1 MIPQRP
7 AEVPLLYQIFGNCR
21 QTITAPRHH
30 ASAQSGKITYNKTV
44 IWIRNFSMPPF
55 VLVDGSYFLF
65 RAFHALPP
73 LTTSTGLHT
82 NAIRGAI
89 SAIQKLMRR
98 TQPTHMAVIFDTP
111 EPTFRHELSPIYKGD
126 RPSMP
131 EELAEQI
138 PYLHALIRALGIPL
152 HMLPGAEA
160 DDIIGTLAKRAEA
173 QGHQVLISTG
183 DKDMAQLVTDKV
195 TLEDSFK
202 DKPMDVNGV
211 FEKFGV
217 WPNQIIDYLTLM
229 GDASD
234 GIMGVPGVGAKTAA
248 KLLTEYGSIGGIL
261 ENVDNIKGKVG
272 QNIKDNVE
280 GITLD
285 HQLASIVCD
294 LDMNLTYDDL
304 KLADP
309 NIEQLRSLYTE
320 LEFRNQLQSL
330 DHPNNPNGA
339 AYKQNSKA
347 ILKDAHAEEKT
358 VTEDQASI
366 TSTDDVLGQANYHTV
381 LAQTDWDNLFKRLST
396 EKRFAFDTETTSLDY
411 RIAQIVGF
419 SVAFDAHNA
428 YYVPLAHDYEGAP
441 EQLNRDLILAQI
453 KPILEDKSVEKI
465 GHHLKYDAHV
475 LKNHGIELQ
484 GWYFDTML
492 ASYVLNSVATR
503 HGMDDVARLYLSHL
517 TTTFEQVAGKGAKQ
531 KSFNQI
537 ELETA
542 SHYAAEDAH
551 VTYRLYEVLDA
562 KLHKH
567 PELVNILHNVEM
579 PVARVLTMMEENGI
593 ELNLDFLDQ
602 LGSEFA
608 KTMQD
613 LENQITELAGQ
624 PFNVSSPK
632 QVGEILFDKLGL
644 KGGKKTSTGQYSTSE
659 SVLEKIEHPI
669 TDLILEYRGLSKLKS
684 TYTDGLLKQANN
696 ETHRVHTSYHQALTA
711 TGRLSSTDPN
721 LQNIP
726 VREDIGRQIRKAFI
740 APKGRVLLAA
750 DYSQIELRLMAHF
763 SQDEALVD
771 AFNHGQDV
779 HRRTAAEVL
788 GIALEDVTGNQRRQA
803 KAVNFGLLYGMS
815 EFGLTRQ
822 LGFSREESRS
832 YIGKYFQRYPGVLEY
847 MERTRQVAREQG
859 FVETILGRRLYTPD
873 IMASNKMIKQG
884 AERAAINAPLQGSA
898 ADIIKMAMIEVEKM
912 LPKGQAKMLLQV
924 HDELVFEADEDIAD
938 DLAMKLADVMQS
950 VLKISVPLVVEVGK
964 GSNWDEAH

>member
-1 MIPQRP
+1 
-7 AEVPLLYQIFGNCR
+7 
-21 QTITAPRHH
+21 
-30 ASAQSGKITYNKTV
+30 
-44 IWIRNFSMPPF
+44 MPPF

-131 EELAEQI
+131 EELSQQI

-152 HMLPGAEA
+152 YMLPGAEA

-173 QGHQVLISTG
+173 EGQQVLISTG
-183 DKDMAQLVTDKV
+183 DKDMAQLVTEKV

-202 DKPMDVNGV
+202 EKPMDIQAV
-211 FEKFGV
+211 FDKFGV
-217 WPNQIIDYLTLM
+217 WPHQIIDYLTLM

-234 GIMGVPGVGAKTAA
+234 GIMGVPGIGAKTAA
-248 KLLTEYGSIGGIL
+248 KLLTEYGSIGAIL
-261 ENVDNIKGKVG
+261 ENVDHIKGKVG
-272 QNIKDNVE
+272 QNIKDNAD
-280 GITLD
+280 GIALD

-294 LDMNLTYDDL
+294 LDLNFGYADL
-304 KLADP
+304 KLQDP
-309 NIEQLRSLYTE
+309 NVEALRNLYTE

-330 DHPNNPNGA
+330 DHPNNPNNSN
-339 AYKQNSKA
+339 YKQA
-347 ILKDAHAEEKT
+347 AKT
-358 VTEDQASI
+358 VAAPTANEIETEDQATQS
-366 TSTDDVLGQANYHTV
+366 SVDDQLGAATYHTI
-381 LAQTDWDNLFKRLST
+381 LDQAHWDALLQRLQTAQ
-396 EKRFAFDTETTSLDY
+396 RFAFDTETTSLDY
-411 RIAQIVGF
+411 RVAEIVGF
-419 SVAFDAHNA
+419 SIAFDAKDA

-441 EQLNRDLILAQI
+441 QQLNRDQVLAQI
-453 KPILEDKSVEKI
+453 KPILENNAVDKI

-475 LKNHGIELQ
+475 LENHGIHLQ

-517 TTTFEQVAGKGAKQ
+517 TTSYEQIAGKGVKQ
-531 KSFNQI
+531 KTFNQI
-537 ELETA
+537 EIETA
-542 SHYAAEDAH
+542 AHYAAEDAH
-551 VTYRLYEVLDA
+551 VTYRLYEVLSA
-562 KLHKH
+562 KLQKH
-567 PELVNILHNVEM
+567 PELVNILHNIEM
-579 PVARVLTMMEENGI
+579 PVARVLTSMEENGI
-593 ELNLDFLDQ
+593 QLDLKFLDQ
-602 LGSEFA
+602 LGVDFSQ
-608 KTMQD
+608 TMQD
-613 LENQITELAGQ
+613 LENQIVELAGEN
-624 PFNVSSPK
+624 FNVSSPK
-632 QVGEILFDKLGL
+632 QVGEILFDKLRL
-644 KGGKKTSTGQYSTSE
+644 KGGKKTATGQYSTSE

-669 TDLILEYRGLSKLKS
+669 SSLILDYRGLSKLKS

-696 ETHRVHTSYHQALTA
+696 DTHRVHTSYHQALTA

-726 VREDIGRQIRKAFI
+726 IRTEIGRQIRKAFV
-740 APKGRVLLAA
+740 APEGRVLLAA

-763 SQDEALVD
+763 SQDDALLD

-788 GIALEDVTGNQRRQA
+788 GIALEDVTSDQRRQA

-815 EFGLTRQ
+815 EFGLIRQ
-822 LGFSREESRS
+822 LGFTREESQN
-832 YIGKYFQRYPGVLEY
+832 YIKQYFQRYPGIYEY
-847 MERTRQVAREQG
+847 MQRTRQVALEQG

-873 IMASNKMIKQG
+873 IAARNMMVRKA

-898 ADIIKMAMIEVEKM
+898 ADIIKMAMIEVDKM
-912 LPKGQAKMLLQV
+912 LPQAQAKMLLQV
-924 HDELVFEADEDIAD
+924 HDELVFEVDADAADE
-938 DLAMKLADVMQS
+938 LAPKLAEVMQS
-950 VLKISVPLVVEVGK
+950 VVEISVPLVVEVGK
-964 GSNWDEAH
+964 GNNWDEAH

>member
-1 MIPQRP
+1 
-7 AEVPLLYQIFGNCR
+7 
-21 QTITAPRHH
+21 
-30 ASAQSGKITYNKTV
+30 
-44 IWIRNFSMPPF
+44 MPPF

-73 LTTSTGLHT
+73 LTTSTGIHT

-131 EELAEQI
+131 DELSQQI

-152 HMLPGAEA
+152 YMLPGAEA

-173 QGHQVLISTG
+173 EGHQVLISTG

-202 DKPMDVNGV
+202 EKPMDVQSV

-217 WPNQIIDYLTLM
+217 WPNQIVDYLTLM

-248 KLLTEYGSIGGIL
+248 KLLTEYGSLGGIL
-261 ENVDNIKGKVG
+261 ENVDKIKGRVG
-272 QNIKDNVE
+272 QNIKDNVD
-280 GITLD
+280 GIAID

-294 LDMNLTYDDL
+294 LDMGLTFADL
-304 KLADP
+304 KLCDP
-309 NIEQLRSLYTE
+309 NTEELRRLYTE

-330 DHPNNPNGA
+330 DHPNNPNSNS
-339 AYKQNSKA
+339 YKQVSQA
-347 ILKDAHAEEKT
+347 ITQTPAAAE
-358 VTEDQASI
+358 VATEDQAQLS
-366 TSTDDVLGQANYHTV
+366 SSEDQLGEATYHTV
-381 LAQTDWDNLFKRLST
+381 LNPEDWDVLFQRLST
-396 EKRFAFDTETTSLDY
+396 ATRFAFDTETTSLDY

-419 SVAFDAHNA
+419 SVAFEATEA
-428 YYVPLAHDYEGAP
+428 FYVPLAHDYAGAP
-441 EQLNRDLILAQI
+441 EQLNREAVLAQI
-453 KPILEDKSVEKI
+453 KPILENPAVEKI

-475 LKNHGIELQ
+475 LENHGIHLQ

-517 TTTFEQVAGKGAKQ
+517 STTYEQIAGKGAKQ
-531 KSFNQI
+531 KTFNQI
-537 ELETA
+537 EIETA
-542 SHYAAEDAH
+542 AHYAAEDAH
-551 VTYRLYEVLDA
+551 VTYRLYEVLNE
-562 KLHKH
+562 KLQRH
-567 PELVNILHNVEM
+567 PELSNLLHHIEM
-579 PVARVLTMMEENGI
+579 PVARVLTQMEENGI
-593 ELNLDFLDQ
+593 KLDLNFLDQ
-602 LGSEFA
+602 LGVEFSN
-608 KTMQD
+608 TMLQ
-613 LENQITELAGQ
+613 LEQQIIELAGQ

-632 QVGEILFDKLGL
+632 QVGEILFEKLGI
-644 KGGKKTSTGQYSTSE
+644 KGGKKTATGQYSTSE
-659 SVLEKIEHPI
+659 SILEKIEHPI
-669 TDLILEYRGLSKLKS
+669 ASLIVEYRGLSKLKS
-684 TYTDGLLKQANN
+684 TYTDGLQKQANSSS
-696 ETHRVHTSYHQALTA
+696 HRVHTSYHQALTA

-726 VREDIGRQIRKAFI
+726 VRMDIGRQIRKAFI
-740 APKGRVLLAA
+740 APEGRVFLAA

-763 SQDEALVD
+763 SQDDALVD

-788 GIALEDVTGNQRRQA
+788 NIALEDVTPDQRRQA

-815 EFGLTRQ
+815 EFGLIRQ
-822 LGFSREESRS
+822 LGFTREESQN
-832 YIGKYFQRYPGVLEY
+832 YIKQYFQRYPGIYEY
-847 MERTRQVAREQG
+847 MQRTRQVALEQG
-859 FVETILGRRLYTPD
+859 FVETLTGRRLYTPD
-873 IMASNKMIKQG
+873 IDARNMMVRKA

-898 ADIIKMAMIEVEKM
+898 ADIIKMAMVEVDKM
-912 LPKGQAKMLLQV
+912 LPRDQAKMLLQV
-924 HDELVFEADEDIAD
+924 HDELVFEVDADVADE
-938 DLAMKLADVMQS
+938 LAPKLAEVMQS
-950 VLKISVPLVVEVGK
+950 VIELSVPLVVEVGK
-964 GSNWDEAH
+964 GQNWDEAH

>member
-1 MIPQRP
+1 
-7 AEVPLLYQIFGNCR
+7 
-21 QTITAPRHH
+21 
-30 ASAQSGKITYNKTV
+30 
-44 IWIRNFSMPPF
+44 MPPF

-98 TQPTHMAVIFDTP
+98 IQPTHMAVIFDTP
-111 EPTFRHELSPIYKGD
+111 EPTFRHVLSPIYKGD

-152 HMLPGAEA
+152 HTLPGAEA
-160 DDIIGTLAKRAEA
+160 DDVIGTLAKRAEA
-173 QGHQVLISTG
+173 LGHQVLISTG

-202 DKPMDVNGV
+202 ERPLDVDGV

-261 ENVDNIKGKVG
+261 ENVDKIKGKVG
-272 QNIKDNVE
+272 QNIKDSVE

-285 HQLASIVCD
+285 HQLASIVID
-294 LDMNLTYDDL
+294 LDLSFDYDDL
-304 KLADP
+304 KLQEP
-309 NIEQLRSLYTE
+309 NVDALRTLYTE

-330 DHPNNPNGA
+330 DHPNNPNNSN
-339 AYKQNSKA
+339 YKQASKSISA
-347 ILKDAHAEEKT
+347 KSTIEIET
-358 VTEDQASI
+358 VEDQASK
-366 TSTDDVLGQANYHTV
+366 TSVDDQLGQATYHTV
-381 LAQTDWDNLFKRLST
+381 LSQQDWDVLFQRLST

-419 SVAFDAHNA
+419 SVAFDANDA

-441 EQLNRDLILAQI
+441 EQLNRELILGQI
-453 KPILEDKSVEKI
+453 KPILEDASVQKI

-475 LKNHGIELQ
+475 LENHGIQLQ

-517 TTTFEQVAGKGAKQ
+517 TTTFEQVAGKGVKQ
-531 KSFNQI
+531 KTFNQI

-542 SHYAAEDAH
+542 AHYAAEDAH
-551 VTYRLYEVLDA
+551 VTYRLYEVLNT
-562 KLHKH
+562 KLQKH
-567 PELVNILHNVEM
+567 PELINILHNIEM

-602 LGSEFA
+602 LSVEFSN
-608 KTMQD
+608 TIQD

-669 TDLILEYRGLSKLKS
+669 TNLILEYRGLSKLKS

-763 SQDEALVD
+763 SQDDALVD

-788 GIALEDVTGNQRRQA
+788 GIALDDVTSNQRRQA

-832 YIGKYFQRYPGVLEY
+832 YIGKYFQRYPGVLDY

-873 IMASNKMIKQG
+873 IMASNKMVKQG

-898 ADIIKMAMIEVEKM
+898 ADIIKMAMIAVEKI
-912 LPKGQAKMLLQV
+912 LPKDQAKMLLQV
-924 HDELVFEADEDIAD
+924 HDELVFEVDEAIAD
-938 DLAMKLADVMQS
+938 DLAVKLVEVMQS

-964 GSNWDEAH
+964 GNNWDEAH

>member
-1 MIPQRP
+1 
-7 AEVPLLYQIFGNCR
+7 
-21 QTITAPRHH
+21 
-30 ASAQSGKITYNKTV
+30 
-44 IWIRNFSMPPF
+44 MPPF

-131 EELAEQI
+131 EELSQQI

-152 HMLPGAEA
+152 YMLPGAEA

-173 QGHQVLISTG
+173 EGQQVLISTG
-183 DKDMAQLVTDKV
+183 DKDMAQLVTEKV

-202 DKPMDVNGV
+202 EKPMDIQAV
-211 FEKFGV
+211 FDKFGV
-217 WPNQIIDYLTLM
+217 WPHQIIDYLTLM

-234 GIMGVPGVGAKTAA
+234 GIMGVPGIGAKTAA
-248 KLLTEYGSIGGIL
+248 KLLTEYGSIGAIL
-261 ENVDNIKGKVG
+261 ENVDHIKGKVG
-272 QNIKDNVE
+272 QNIKDNAD
-280 GITLD
+280 GIALD

-294 LDMNLTYDDL
+294 LDLNFGYADL
-304 KLADP
+304 KLQDP
-309 NIEQLRSLYTE
+309 NVEALRNLYTE

-330 DHPNNPNGA
+330 DHPNNPNNSN
-339 AYKQNSKA
+339 YKQA
-347 ILKDAHAEEKT
+347 AKT
-358 VTEDQASI
+358 VAAPTANEIETEDQATQS
-366 TSTDDVLGQANYHTV
+366 SVDDQLGAATYHTI
-381 LAQTDWDNLFKRLST
+381 LDQAHWDALLQRLQTAQ
-396 EKRFAFDTETTSLDY
+396 RFAFDTETTSLDY
-411 RIAQIVGF
+411 RVAEIVGF
-419 SVAFDAHNA
+419 SIAFDAKDA

-441 EQLNRDLILAQI
+441 QQLNRDQVLAQI
-453 KPILEDKSVEKI
+453 KPILENNAVDKI

-475 LKNHGIELQ
+475 LENHGIHLQ

-503 HGMDDVARLYLSHL
+503 HGMDDVARLYLSYL
-517 TTTFEQVAGKGAKQ
+517 TTSYEQIAGKGVKQ
-531 KSFNQI
+531 KTFNQI
-537 ELETA
+537 EIETA
-542 SHYAAEDAH
+542 AHYAAEDAH
-551 VTYRLYEVLDA
+551 VTYRLYEVLSA
-562 KLHKH
+562 KLQKH
-567 PELVNILHNVEM
+567 PELVNILHNIEM
-579 PVARVLTMMEENGI
+579 PVARVLTSMEENGI
-593 ELNLDFLDQ
+593 QLDLKFLDQ
-602 LGSEFA
+602 LGVDFSQ
-608 KTMQD
+608 TMQD
-613 LENQITELAGQ
+613 LENQIVELAGEN
-624 PFNVSSPK
+624 FNVSSPK

-644 KGGKKTSTGQYSTSE
+644 KGGKKTATGQYSTSE

-669 TDLILEYRGLSKLKS
+669 SSLILDYRGLSKLKS

-696 ETHRVHTSYHQALTA
+696 DTHRVHTSYHQALTA

-726 VREDIGRQIRKAFI
+726 IRTEIGRQIRKAFV
-740 APKGRVLLAA
+740 APEGRVLLAA

-763 SQDEALVD
+763 SQDDALLD

-788 GIALEDVTGNQRRQA
+788 GIALEDVTSDQRRQA

-815 EFGLTRQ
+815 EFGLIRQ
-822 LGFSREESRS
+822 LGFTREESQN
-832 YIGKYFQRYPGVLEY
+832 YIKQYFQRYPGIYEY
-847 MERTRQVAREQG
+847 MQRTRQVALEQG

-873 IMASNKMIKQG
+873 IAARNMMVRKA

-898 ADIIKMAMIEVEKM
+898 ADIIKMAMIEVDKM
-912 LPKGQAKMLLQV
+912 LPQAQAKMLLQV
-924 HDELVFEADEDIAD
+924 HDELVFEVDADAADE
-938 DLAMKLADVMQS
+938 LAPKLAEVMQS
-950 VLKISVPLVVEVGK
+950 VVEISVPLVVEVGK
-964 GSNWDEAH
+964 GNNWDEAH

>member
-1 MIPQRP
+1 
-7 AEVPLLYQIFGNCR
+7 
-21 QTITAPRHH
+21 
-30 ASAQSGKITYNKTV
+30 
-44 IWIRNFSMPPF
+44 MPPF

-111 EPTFRHELSPIYKGD
+111 EPTFRHVLSPIYKGD

-131 EELAEQI
+131 EELSEQI

-152 HMLPGAEA
+152 YMLPGAEA

-173 QGHQVLISTG
+173 AGQQVLISTG

-261 ENVDNIKGKVG
+261 ENVDKIKGKVG
-272 QNIKDNVE
+272 QNIKEHAD
-280 GITLD
+280 GIALD

-294 LDMNLTYDDL
+294 LETGLTFDDL
-304 KLADP
+304 KLQDP
-309 NIEQLRSLYTE
+309 NTEALRSLYTE
-320 LEFRNQLQSL
+320 LEFRQQLQSL
-330 DHPNNPNGA
+330 DHPNNPNSA
-339 AYKQNSKA
+339 TYKQATQHIAKSA
-347 ILKDAHAEEKT
+347 QFET
-358 VTEDQASI
+358 VINTEDQAVQS
-366 TSTDDVLGQANYHTV
+366 SVDDQLGQANYHTV
-381 LAQTDWDNLFKRLST
+381 LSAEQWTQLFKRLNT

-411 RIAQIVGF
+411 RVAQIVGF
-419 SVAFDAHNA
+419 SVAFDAQDA
-428 YYVPLAHDYEGAP
+428 YYVPLAHDYENAP
-441 EQLNRDLILAQI
+441 AQLDREQILAQI
-453 KPILEDKSVEKI
+453 KPILEDESVQKI

-475 LKNHGIELQ
+475 LENHGIELK

-492 ASYVLNSVATR
+492 ASYVLNAVATR
-503 HGMDDVARLYLSHL
+503 HGMDDVSRLYLSHL

-531 KSFNQI
+531 KTFNQI
-537 ELETA
+537 EIETA
-542 SHYAAEDAH
+542 AHYAAEDAH
-551 VTYRLYEVLDA
+551 VTYRLFEVLDA
-562 KLHKH
+562 KLQKH

-579 PVARVLTMMEENGI
+579 PVARVLTIMEENGI
-593 ELNLDFLDQ
+593 ELDLGFLDQ
-602 LGSEFA
+602 LGVEFA
-608 KTMQD
+608 NTMAN
-613 LENQITELAGQ
+613 LESQITELAGQ
-624 PFNVSSPK
+624 SFNVSSPK

-644 KGGKKTSTGQYSTSE
+644 KGGKKTATGQYSTSE
-659 SVLEKIEHPI
+659 SVLEKIDHPI
-669 TDLILEYRGLSKLKS
+669 TELILDYRGLSKLKS

-696 ETHRVHTSYHQALTA
+696 DTHRVHTSYHQALTA

-726 VREDIGRQIRKAFI
+726 VREEIGRQIRKAFI
-740 APKGRVLLAA
+740 APQGRVLLAA

-788 GIALEDVTGNQRRQA
+788 GVALEDVTSDQRRQA

-822 LGFSREESRS
+822 LGFSREESRG
-832 YIGKYFQRYPGVLEY
+832 YIAKYFQRYPGVLDY
-847 MERTRQVAREQG
+847 MERTRQIAREQG

-873 IMASNKMIKQG
+873 IMASNKMIKQA

-898 ADIIKMAMIEVEKM
+898 ADIIKMAMIAVDQM
-912 LPKGQAKMLLQV
+912 LPKDQAKMLLQV
-924 HDELVFEADEDIAD
+924 HDELVFEVDESIADE
-938 DLAMKLADVMQS
+938 LASKLADVMQS
-950 VLKISVPLVVEVGK
+950 VLQISVPLLVEVGK
-964 GSNWDEAH
+964 GRNWDEAH

>member
-1 MIPQRP
+1 
-7 AEVPLLYQIFGNCR
+7 
-21 QTITAPRHH
+21 
-30 ASAQSGKITYNKTV
+30 
-44 IWIRNFSMPPF
+44 MPPF

-131 EELAEQI
+131 TELSEQI

-152 HMLPGAEA
+152 HTLPGAEA

-173 QGHQVLISTG
+173 MGHQVLISTG
-183 DKDMAQLVTDKV
+183 DKDMAQLVTEKV

-202 DKPMDVNGV
+202 EKPLDVDGV

-261 ENVDNIKGKVG
+261 ENVDKIKGKVG
-272 QNIKDNVE
+272 QNIKEHVD
-280 GITLD
+280 GIALD
-285 HQLASIVCD
+285 HQLASIVID
-294 LDMNLTYDDL
+294 LDLNFGYDDL
-304 KLADP
+304 KLGEP
-309 NIEQLRSLYTE
+309 NVETLRHLYTE

-330 DHPNNPNGA
+330 DHPNNPNNSNYQQA
-339 AYKQNSKA
+339 AKSINAKA
-347 ILKDAHAEEKT
+347 VTAPEPLEDHAS
-358 VTEDQASI
+358 VTSSDDQ
-366 TSTDDVLGQANYHTV
+366 LGQATYHTV
-381 LAQTDWDNLFKRLST
+381 LSQQDWDTLFERLST

-419 SVAFDAHNA
+419 SVAFDAQDA

-441 EQLNRDLILAQI
+441 EQLNREVILAQI
-453 KPILEDKSVEKI
+453 KPILEDESVKKI

-475 LKNHGIELQ
+475 LENHGIHLA

-517 TTTFEQVAGKGAKQ
+517 TTTYEQVAGKGAKQ
-531 KSFNQI
+531 KTFNQI
-537 ELETA
+537 PLETA
-542 SHYAAEDAH
+542 AHYAAEDAH
-551 VTYRLYEVLDA
+551 VTYRLYEVLSS
-562 KLHKH
+562 KLQAH
-567 PELVNILHNVEM
+567 PELVNILHNIEV
-579 PVARVLTMMEENGI
+579 PVARILTQMEENGI
-593 ELNLDFLDQ
+593 ELDLAFLDQ
-602 LGSEFA
+602 LGGEFSN
-608 KTMQD
+608 TMQN
-613 LENQITELAGQ
+613 LENQIMEIAGES
-624 PFNVSSPK
+624 FNVSSPK
-632 QVGEILFDKLGL
+632 QVGEVLFEKLGL
-644 KGGKKTSTGQYSTSE
+644 KGGKKTTTGQYSTSE

-669 TDLILEYRGLSKLKS
+669 AQLILEYRGLSKLKS
-684 TYTDGLLKQANN
+684 TYTDGLCKQANPD
-696 ETHRVHTSYHQALTA
+696 THRVHTSYHQALTA

-726 VREDIGRQIRKAFI
+726 IRAEIGRQIRKAFV
-740 APKGRVLLAA
+740 APEGRILLAA
-750 DYSQIELRLMAHF
+750 DYSQIELRLMAHL
-763 SQDEALVD
+763 SQDEALLD
-771 AFNHGQDV
+771 AFIHGQDV

-788 GIALEDVTGNQRRQA
+788 GIPLEEVTNDQRRQA

-815 EFGLTRQ
+815 EFGLIRQ
-822 LGFSREESRS
+822 LGFTRQESQD
-832 YIGKYFQRYPGVLEY
+832 YIKQYFHRYPGIYDY
-847 MERTRQVAREQG
+847 MQRTRQVALEQG
-859 FVETILGRRLYTPD
+859 FVETLLGRRLYTPD
-873 IMASNKMIKQG
+873 IDARNMMVRKA

-898 ADIIKMAMIEVEKM
+898 ADIIKMAMIEVDKM
-912 LPKGQAKMLLQV
+912 LPKDQAKMLLQV
-924 HDELVFEADEDIAD
+924 HDELVFEVDEDIAD
-938 DLAMKLADVMQS
+938 ELAPKLAEVMQS
-950 VLKISVPLVVEVGK
+950 VLQISVPLVVEVGK
-964 GSNWDEAH
+964 GKNWDEAH

>member
-1 MIPQRP
+1 
-7 AEVPLLYQIFGNCR
+7 
-21 QTITAPRHH
+21 
-30 ASAQSGKITYNKTV
+30 
-44 IWIRNFSMPPF
+44 MPPF

-131 EELAEQI
+131 EELSQQI

-152 HMLPGAEA
+152 YMLPGAEA

-173 QGHQVLISTG
+173 EGQQVLISTG
-183 DKDMAQLVTDKV
+183 DKDMAQLVTEKV

-202 DKPMDVNGV
+202 EKPMDIQAV
-211 FEKFGV
+211 FDKFGV
-217 WPNQIIDYLTLM
+217 WPHQIIDYLTLM

-234 GIMGVPGVGAKTAA
+234 GIMGVPGIGAKTAA
-248 KLLTEYGSIGGIL
+248 KLLTEYGSIGAIL
-261 ENVDNIKGKVG
+261 ENVDHIKGKVG
-272 QNIKDNVE
+272 QNIKDNAD
-280 GITLD
+280 GIALD

-294 LDMNLTYDDL
+294 LDLNFGYADL
-304 KLADP
+304 KLQDP
-309 NIEQLRSLYTE
+309 NVEALRNLYTE

-330 DHPNNPNGA
+330 DHPNNPNNSN
-339 AYKQNSKA
+339 YKQA
-347 ILKDAHAEEKT
+347 AKT
-358 VTEDQASI
+358 VAAPTANEIETEDQATQS
-366 TSTDDVLGQANYHTV
+366 SVDDQLGAATYHTI
-381 LAQTDWDNLFKRLST
+381 LDQAHWDALLQRLQTAQ
-396 EKRFAFDTETTSLDY
+396 RFAFDTETTSLDY
-411 RIAQIVGF
+411 RVAEIVGF
-419 SVAFDAHNA
+419 SVAFDAKDA

-441 EQLNRDLILAQI
+441 QQLNRDQVLAQI
-453 KPILEDKSVEKI
+453 KPIVENNAVDKI

-475 LKNHGIELQ
+475 LENHGIHLQ

-517 TTTFEQVAGKGAKQ
+517 TTSYEQIAGKGVKQ
-531 KSFNQI
+531 KTFNQI
-537 ELETA
+537 EIETA
-542 SHYAAEDAH
+542 AHYAAEDAH
-551 VTYRLYEVLDA
+551 VTYRLYEVLSA
-562 KLHKH
+562 KLQKH
-567 PELVNILHNVEM
+567 PELVNILHNIEM
-579 PVARVLTMMEENGI
+579 PVARVLTSMEENGI
-593 ELNLDFLDQ
+593 QLDLKFLDQ
-602 LGSEFA
+602 LGVDFSQ
-608 KTMQD
+608 TMQD
-613 LENQITELAGQ
+613 LENQIVELAGEN
-624 PFNVSSPK
+624 FNVSSPK

-644 KGGKKTSTGQYSTSE
+644 KGGKKTATGQYSTSE

-669 TDLILEYRGLSKLKS
+669 SSLILDYRGLSKLKS

-696 ETHRVHTSYHQALTA
+696 DTHRVHTSYHQALTA

-726 VREDIGRQIRKAFI
+726 IRTEIGRQIRKAFV
-740 APKGRVLLAA
+740 APEGRVLLAA

-763 SQDEALVD
+763 SQDDALLD

-788 GIALEDVTGNQRRQA
+788 GIALEDVTSDQRRQA

-815 EFGLTRQ
+815 EFGLIRQ
-822 LGFSREESRS
+822 LGFTREESQN
-832 YIGKYFQRYPGVLEY
+832 YIKQYFQRYPGIYEY
-847 MERTRQVAREQG
+847 MQRTRQVALEQG

-873 IMASNKMIKQG
+873 IAARNMMVRKA

-898 ADIIKMAMIEVEKM
+898 ADIIKMAMIEVDKM
-912 LPKGQAKMLLQV
+912 LPQAQAKMLLQV
-924 HDELVFEADEDIAD
+924 HDELVFEVDADAADE
-938 DLAMKLADVMQS
+938 LAPKLAEVMQS
-950 VLKISVPLVVEVGK
+950 VVEISVPLVVEVGK
-964 GSNWDEAH
+964 GNNWDEAH

>member
-1 MIPQRP
+1 
-7 AEVPLLYQIFGNCR
+7 
-21 QTITAPRHH
+21 
-30 ASAQSGKITYNKTV
+30 
-44 IWIRNFSMPPF
+44 MPPF

-73 LTTSTGLHT
+73 LTTSTGIHT

-131 EELAEQI
+131 DELSQQI

-152 HMLPGAEA
+152 YMLPGAEA

-173 QGHQVLISTG
+173 EGHQVLISTG

-202 DKPMDVNGV
+202 EKPMDVQGV

-217 WPNQIIDYLTLM
+217 WPNQIVDYLTLM

-248 KLLTEYGSIGGIL
+248 KLLTEYGSLGGIL
-261 ENVDNIKGKVG
+261 ENVDKIKGRVG
-272 QNIKDNVE
+272 QNIKDNVD
-280 GITLD
+280 GIAID

-294 LDMNLTYDDL
+294 LDMGLTFADL
-304 KLADP
+304 KLCDP
-309 NIEQLRSLYTE
+309 NTEELRRLYTE

-330 DHPNNPNGA
+330 DHPNNPNSNS
-339 AYKQNSKA
+339 YKQVSQA
-347 ILKDAHAEEKT
+347 ITQAPAAAE
-358 VTEDQASI
+358 VATEDQAQLS
-366 TSTDDVLGQANYHTV
+366 SSEDQLGEATYHTV
-381 LAQTDWDNLFKRLST
+381 LNPEDWDALFQRLST
-396 EKRFAFDTETTSLDY
+396 ATRFAFDTETTSLDY

-419 SVAFDAHNA
+419 SVAFDATEA
-428 YYVPLAHDYEGAP
+428 FYVPLAHDYAGAP
-441 EQLNRDLILAQI
+441 EQLNREAVLAQI
-453 KPILEDKSVEKI
+453 KPILENPAVEKI

-475 LKNHGIELQ
+475 LENHGIHLQ

-517 TTTFEQVAGKGAKQ
+517 TTTYEQIAGKGAKQ
-531 KSFNQI
+531 KTFNQI
-537 ELETA
+537 EIETA
-542 SHYAAEDAH
+542 AHYAAEDAH
-551 VTYRLYEVLDA
+551 VTYRLYEVLNE
-562 KLHKH
+562 KLQRH
-567 PELVNILHNVEM
+567 PELSNLLHHIEM
-579 PVARVLTMMEENGI
+579 PVARVLTQMEENGI
-593 ELNLDFLDQ
+593 KLDLNFLDQ
-602 LGSEFA
+602 LGVEFSN
-608 KTMQD
+608 TMLQ
-613 LENQITELAGQ
+613 LEQQIIELAGQ

-632 QVGEILFDKLGL
+632 QVGEILFEKLGI
-644 KGGKKTSTGQYSTSE
+644 KGGKKTATGQYSTSE
-659 SVLEKIEHPI
+659 SILEKIEHPI
-669 TDLILEYRGLSKLKS
+669 ASLIVEYRGLSKLKS
-684 TYTDGLLKQANN
+684 TYTDGLQKQANSSS
-696 ETHRVHTSYHQALTA
+696 HRVHTSYHQALTA

-726 VREDIGRQIRKAFI
+726 VRMDIGRQIRKAFI
-740 APKGRVLLAA
+740 APEGRVLLAA

-763 SQDEALVD
+763 SQDDALVD

-788 GIALEDVTGNQRRQA
+788 NIALEDVTPDQRRQA

-815 EFGLTRQ
+815 EFGLIRQ
-822 LGFSREESRS
+822 LGFTREESQN
-832 YIGKYFQRYPGVLEY
+832 YIKQYFQRYPGIYEY
-847 MERTRQVAREQG
+847 MQRTRQVALEQG
-859 FVETILGRRLYTPD
+859 FVETLTGRRLYTPD
-873 IMASNKMIKQG
+873 IDARNMMVRKA

-898 ADIIKMAMIEVEKM
+898 ADIIKMAMVEVDKM
-912 LPKGQAKMLLQV
+912 LPRDQAKMLLQV
-924 HDELVFEADEDIAD
+924 HDELVFEVDADVADE
-938 DLAMKLADVMQS
+938 LAPKLAEVMQS
-950 VLKISVPLVVEVGK
+950 VIKLSVPLVVEVGK
-964 GSNWDEAH
+964 GQNWDEAH

>member
-1 MIPQRP
+1 
-7 AEVPLLYQIFGNCR
+7 
-21 QTITAPRHH
+21 
-30 ASAQSGKITYNKTV
+30 
-44 IWIRNFSMPPF
+44 MPPF

-73 LTTSTGLHT
+73 LTTSTGIHT

-131 EELAEQI
+131 DELSQQI

-152 HMLPGAEA
+152 YMLPGAEA

-173 QGHQVLISTG
+173 EGHQVLISTG

-202 DKPMDVNGV
+202 EKPMDVQGV

-217 WPNQIIDYLTLM
+217 WPNQIVDYLTLM

-248 KLLTEYGSIGGIL
+248 KLLTEYGSLGGIL
-261 ENVDNIKGKVG
+261 ENVDKIKGRVG
-272 QNIKDNVE
+272 QNIKDNVD
-280 GITLD
+280 GIAID

-294 LDMNLTYDDL
+294 LDMGLTFADL
-304 KLADP
+304 KLCDP
-309 NIEQLRSLYTE
+309 NTEELRRLYTE

-330 DHPNNPNGA
+330 DHPNNPNSNS
-339 AYKQNSKA
+339 YKQVSQA
-347 ILKDAHAEEKT
+347 ISQTPAAAE
-358 VTEDQASI
+358 VATEDQAQLS
-366 TSTDDVLGQANYHTV
+366 SSEDQLGEATYHTV
-381 LAQTDWDNLFKRLST
+381 LSPADWDALFQRLST
-396 EKRFAFDTETTSLDY
+396 ATRFAFDTETTSLDY

-419 SVAFDAHNA
+419 SVAFDATEA
-428 YYVPLAHDYEGAP
+428 FYVPLAHDYAGAP
-441 EQLNRDLILAQI
+441 EQLNREAVLAQI
-453 KPILEDKSVEKI
+453 KPILENPAVEKI

-475 LKNHGIELQ
+475 LENHGIHLQ

-517 TTTFEQVAGKGAKQ
+517 TTTYEQIAGKGAKQ
-531 KSFNQI
+531 KTFNQI
-537 ELETA
+537 EIETA
-542 SHYAAEDAH
+542 AHYAAEDAH
-551 VTYRLYEVLDA
+551 VTYRLYEVLNE
-562 KLHKH
+562 KLQRH
-567 PELVNILHNVEM
+567 PELSNLLHHIEM
-579 PVARVLTMMEENGI
+579 PVARVLTQMEENGI
-593 ELNLDFLDQ
+593 KLDLNFLDQ
-602 LGSEFA
+602 LGVEFSN
-608 KTMQD
+608 TMLQ
-613 LENQITELAGQ
+613 LEQQIIELAGQ

-632 QVGEILFDKLGL
+632 QVGEILFEKLGI
-644 KGGKKTSTGQYSTSE
+644 KGGKKTATGQYSTSE
-659 SVLEKIEHPI
+659 SILEKIEHPI
-669 TDLILEYRGLSKLKS
+669 ASLIVEYRGLSKLKS
-684 TYTDGLLKQANN
+684 TYTDGLQKQANSSS
-696 ETHRVHTSYHQALTA
+696 HRVHTSYHQALTA

-726 VREDIGRQIRKAFI
+726 VRMDIGRQIRKAFI
-740 APKGRVLLAA
+740 APEGRVLLAA

-763 SQDEALVD
+763 SQDDALVD

-788 GIALEDVTGNQRRQA
+788 NIALEDVTPDQRRQA

-815 EFGLTRQ
+815 EFGLIRQ
-822 LGFSREESRS
+822 LGFTREESQN
-832 YIGKYFQRYPGVLEY
+832 YIKQYFQRYPGIYEY
-847 MERTRQVAREQG
+847 MQRTRQVALEQG
-859 FVETILGRRLYTPD
+859 FVETLTGRRLYTPD
-873 IMASNKMIKQG
+873 IDARNMMVRKA

-898 ADIIKMAMIEVEKM
+898 ADIIKMAMVEVDKM
-912 LPKGQAKMLLQV
+912 LPRDQAKMLLQV
-924 HDELVFEADEDIAD
+924 HDELVFEVDANVADE
-938 DLAMKLADVMQS
+938 LAPKLAEVMQS
-950 VLKISVPLVVEVGK
+950 VIELSVPLVVEVGK
-964 GSNWDEAH
+964 GQNWDEAH